1 MRVLFI
7 DTSSFFVTFAISE
20 DSKLKYYYH
29 EEIHDDMSSK
39 IMPLIR
45 KGFSSMDFNIEDID
59 KIIVANGP
67 GSFTGIRIGV
77 TIAKTL
83 AWSLKKDIITV
94 SSLELLATSPFNTE
108 NIITMID
115 ARRGYVYVAV
125 YNSNLDIVLKPQY
138 ILREE
143 LKKYDENATY
153 VSYDKLENCVKPEID
168 VLKLIDKH
176 KDDVSINCHS
186 VNPNYLKKTE
196 AEINLE
202 MKNND

>member
-7 DTSSFFVTFAISE
+7 DTSSFFVTLAITE
-20 DSKLKYYYH
+20 ENNLLYYYH

-45 KGFSSMDFNIEDID
+45 KGFDSVNFEVKEID

-83 AWSLKKDIITV
+83 AWALKKDIVTV
-94 SSLELLATSPFNTE
+94 SSLELLATSKFATE
-108 NIITMID
+108 NIIPMID
-115 ARRGYVYVAV
+115 ARRGYVYAAV
-125 YNSNLDIVLKPQY
+125 YNEKLDTILEPQY
-138 ILREE
+138 MLREE
-143 LKKYDENATY
+143 LDKYSKTATY
-153 VSYDKLENCVKPEID
+153 VSYDKLENCVNPNID
-168 VLKLIDKH
+168 VLKLINKH
-176 KDDVSINCHS
+176 KNDVSINCHS